1 MEPSSSDE
9 QESCTFV
16 HVLSEK
22 YNPDNFP
29 YGYGVVVKSSPPGSP
44 IKGEGHV
51 RVSIFRRLN
60 RYQQLI
66 ALKTLTSPNLFAD
79 RLFLPSTLVLDHC
92 GITKAGDGSYIAAFC
107 PHVVELDLSSNQLN
121 DWVEVSLIPDPFSR
135 VRMSSGCCWHDVQRF
150 PGFLYLALWLQR
162 HI

>member
-1 MEPSSSDE
+1 MDTPSSSDE

-44 IKGEGHV
+44 IK
-51 RVSIFRRLN
+51 
-60 RYQQLI
+60 
-66 ALKTLTSPNLFAD
+66 D

-107 PHVVELDLSSNQLN
+107 AHVVELDLSSNQLN
-121 DWVEVSLIPDPFSR
+121 DWVEICTIVSNVPHLDFLNVSMNPLSR
-135 VRMSSGCCWHDVQRF
+135 VELEPSMADVFSGVRKLVLINTHVSWDTVRTLTQHA
-150 PGFLYLALWLQR
+150 PE
-162 HI
+162 